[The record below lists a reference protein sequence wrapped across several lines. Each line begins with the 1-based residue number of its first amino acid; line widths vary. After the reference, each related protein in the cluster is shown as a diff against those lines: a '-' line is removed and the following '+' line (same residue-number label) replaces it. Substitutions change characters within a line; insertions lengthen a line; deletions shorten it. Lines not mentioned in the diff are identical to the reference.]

1 MAALRTDDMAPRAPP
16 AAPAPAADCESSSL
30 LWQLDATGRYS
41 DAHRAT
47 SATLGWLAVAA
58 SAAAVFVLTRLGAAI
73 SAEARLTGFRGGEAT
88 GEVCDTRFGYSG
100 DEVAAT
106 LRAWGPRGASLYFVA
121 QAVDTAVYV
130 RAYRAAAVVACNA
143 LARCA
148 ARRAPGLRP
157 RFMAGLALAPLL
169 VAALDRCEN
178 AAQVALTGWH
188 ELSLGAAPEMHPTAW
203 RALAAVSSGLNVAKW
218 SAVRAFA
225 AALAAAALATAARVG
240 AAAKER

>member
-1 MAALRTDDMAPRAPP
+1 MPQRPQP
-16 AAPAPAADCESSSL
+16 AAPAPAAEAEASSL
-30 LWQLDATGRYS
+30 LWQLDATGRYA

-47 SATLGWLAVAA
+47 SAALGCLALAA
-58 SAAAVFVLTRLGAAI
+58 SAAAVFVLTQLGAAI
-73 SAEARLTGFRGGEAT
+73 SSEARFAGFRGAEST
-88 GEVCDTRFGYSG
+88 LEVFDTRFGYS
-100 DEVAAT
+100 AADVTET

-157 RFMAGLALAPLL
+157 RFMTALALAPL
-169 VAALDRCEN
+169 VIAALDRCEN

-188 ELSLGAAPEMHPTAW
+188 ELSLGAAPDMHPGLW

-240 AAAKER
+240 SAAKQR